1 MRITINLATRPFV
14 ELKPVYARLRLVMAL
29 LALVAVGLGAWLY
42 VASKRERA
50 ARDQMDALV
59 RQTEGFQQERGQNET
74 RMRQPQNRAVLERA
88 QFLNGVFAQKAFS
101 WTAVMMDL
109 EQMLP
114 AGVQVTSIQPSVA
127 ADGTVS
133 IHLRVS
139 GPRELQ
145 VNLMRNL
152 EHSKRFL
159 QPRLVNESAQ
169 LQDNGRVPA
178 AQTGVTGVTG
188 GVQFDILSGYN
199 PLPVVKPEKK
209 TAPSDKSTSAG
220 GPLMPVPRAGPKKID
235 ASGAP
240 AGPNAK
246 RVVPAAGAMPA
257 ARGQLVPPKNQVA
270 QPARPPVSGGGR

>member
-14 ELKPVYARLRLVMAL
+14 ELKPVYARLRLAMAL
-29 LALVAVGLGAWLY
+29 LALVAIGLSAWLY

-59 RQTEGFQQERGQNET
+59 RQTEGFQRERGQNEA
-74 RMRQPQNRAVLERA
+74 RMRHPQNRAVLERA
-88 QFLNGVFAQKAFS
+88 QFLNGVFAQKSFS

-114 AGVQVTSIQPSVA
+114 AGLQVTSIQPSVA
-127 ADGTVS
+127 ADGDVT

-139 GPRELQ
+139 GPRELG

-169 LQDNGRVPA
+169 LQENGRVPA
-178 AQTGVTGVTG
+178 AQTGVPG

-199 PLPVVKPEKK
+199 PLPVAKPEKK
-209 TAPSDKSTSAG
+209 TAPSEKSKSAG
-220 GPLMPVPRAGPKKID
+220 GPPMPVPRAGPNKIP

-240 AGPNAK
+240 TGPNAK
-246 RVVPAAGAMPA
+246 RARPATGAMPA

-270 QPARPPVSGGGR
+270 QPVRPPASGGGR

>member
-29 LALVAVGLGAWLY
+29 LALVAIGLGAWLY

-50 ARDQMDALV
+50 SRDQMDALV
-59 RQTEGFQQERGQNET
+59 QQTDSFQQERAQNEA

-127 ADGTVS
+127 ADGDVT

-159 QPRLVNESAQ
+159 QPRLVNETAQ
-169 LQDNGRVPA
+169 IQESGRAAPA
-178 AQTGVTGVTG
+178 AQAGVPG

-209 TAPSDKSTSAG
+209 TAPSEKSKSAG
-220 GPLMPVPRAGPKKID
+220 GPPIPAPRVGPKRIP
-235 ASGAP
+235 ASEAP
-240 AGPNAK
+240 TIPNAK
-246 RVVPAAGAMPA
+246 RVIPAPS
-257 ARGQLVPPKNQVA
+257 GQPVPPRNQMA